1 MNAEV
6 VQEFVFEAAHFLP
19 EVAVGHACGRV
30 HGHSYRVAIHVAGRV
45 DPRTGFVIDFHDVEA
60 SCGPA
65 IARLDHRLLNEVE
78 GLPNP
83 TAEHIAAWLWD
94 RITPALPGLVLV
106 EIWET
111 PASRV
116 LYRGPESVT
125 R

>member
-1 MNAEV
+1 MHAEV

-19 EVAVGHACGRV
+19 EVAAGHACARI
-30 HGHSYRVAIHVAGRV
+30 HGHSYRVGIHVAGGV

-60 SCGPA
+60 ASEPA
-65 IARLDHRLLNEVE
+65 VSRLDHRLLNEVE

-94 RITPALPGLVLV
+94 RIAPLLPGLVLV

-116 LYRGPESVT
+116 LYRGPDGVT